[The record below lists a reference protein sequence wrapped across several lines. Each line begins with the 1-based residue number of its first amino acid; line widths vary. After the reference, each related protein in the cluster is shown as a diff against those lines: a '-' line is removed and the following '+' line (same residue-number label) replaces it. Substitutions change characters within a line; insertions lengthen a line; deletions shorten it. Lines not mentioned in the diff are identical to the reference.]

1 MRRKTMKLI
10 CKKAIFLLAFL
21 AAINQVHSQT
31 YERKRSE
38 KKAFAIKATTE
49 IQINNKYGNIHIV
62 NWEKD
67 SVRFEIDLT
76 LVGTKESKI
85 QKNFEMIDFEFT
97 TTGSYVIAKTVFK
110 EGMDSFWGEVN
121 DLATTIFNSTN
132 RTQINYKVYMPA
144 NCPLKIENK
153 FGNIYLDD
161 HIGKVNITLAN
172 GDLKANEFTADFTL
186 KIDFG
191 KVIIRKLNK
200 ARISGSYA
208 GIDIVNAGTINFDT
222 RSSTLELS
230 QVESLDMISRRD
242 KINIEDIKSIKGD
255 MSFTELRC
263 ENISGQIILTTSY
276 GGLVFK
282 SVSTS
287 FDKIVLKSKFT
298 DLSLNY
304 KQEPAFNLSI
314 EHSGKPEITLPTR
327 FKKTSEEVIDVK
339 QGVTKLTGNM
349 GAGKT
354 LPLINIQITGGR
366 LEITNY

>member
-1 MRRKTMKLI
+1 MRSKTMKLI

-67 SVRFEIDLT
+67 SVRFEIDMT

-85 QKNFEMIDFEFT
+85 QRNFEMIDFEFT
-97 TTGSYVIAKTVFK
+97 SSANYVIAKTVFK
-110 EGMDSFWGEVN
+110 DGQDSFWGEVN

-132 RTQINYKVYMPA
+132 RTQINYKVFMPA
-144 NCPLKIENK
+144 TCPLKIENK

-161 HIGKVNITLAN
+161 YAGKANITLSN
-172 GDLKANEFTADFTL
+172 GDLKANEFTADLTL

-191 KVIIRKLNK
+191 KVVIRKLNK
-200 ARISGSYA
+200 AKISGSYA
-208 GIDIVNAGTINFDT
+208 GIEIANAGAMNFDT
-222 RSSTLELS
+222 RSSTLELG

-242 KINIEDIKSIKGD
+242 KINIETTKTIKGD
-255 MSFTELRC
+255 LSFTELRC
-263 ENISGQIILTTSY
+263 ENISGLIILTTSY

-282 SVSTS
+282 TVSTS
-287 FDKIVLKSKFT
+287 FEKIVLKSKFT
-298 DLSLNY
+298 DVSLNY
-304 KQEPAFNLSI
+304 KLEPAFNLSL
-314 EHSGKPEITLPTR
+314 EYTGKPEITLPSR
-327 FKKTSEEVIDVK
+327 FKKTSEEVIDAK
-339 QGVTKLTGNM
+339 QGITRLTGNM
-349 GAGKT
+349 GTGKT
-354 LPLINIQITGGR
+354 LPLIDIQITGGR
-366 LEITNY
+366 LEITNF